1 MFIFVDVVNN
11 YLLCQAAK
19 LKIGYQG
26 VFTKICGHRVGHRV
40 GHILEAQ
47 VC

>member
-1 MFIFVDVVNN
+1 MFIVFDVVNN
-11 YLLCQAAK
+11 YLPCQAAK

-26 VFTKICGHRVGHRV
+26 VFTNMCGHRV